1 MKTLVMRLWRDEV
14 GFVVSTELIL
24 IATIVVI
31 GLITGLTTV
40 RDAVVHELAD
50 VADAVSEIDQSYEW
64 GGITAHCARTAGSQ
78 FRDLPDFCE
87 NDNQEGVQGTGR
99 GGQCVLIC
107 VPGGP
112 EGDTG
117 PN

>member
-1 MKTLVMRLWRDEV
+1 MKNLVMRLWHDEA

-50 VADAVSEIDQSYEW
+50 VADAVSEIDQSYSW
-64 GGITAHCARTAGSQ
+64 GRIDAHCSSTAGSEYV
-78 FRDLPDFCE
+78 DTPDFC
-87 NDNQEGVQGTGR
+87 DTDPEGSQGNGE
-99 GGQCVLIC
+99 GQCVTIC
-107 VPGGP
+107 GAPAGGETP
-112 EGDTG
+112 
-117 PN
+117 

>member
-1 MKTLVMRLWRDEV
+1 MKNLVMRLWRDEA

-50 VADAVSEIDQSYEW
+50 VADAVSEVDQSYSW
-64 GGITAHCARTAGSQ
+64 GVITAHCSSTAGSVFNDQ
-78 FRDLPDFCE
+78 PDFC
-87 NDNQEGVQGTGR
+87 DQDPQGVNGFGTT
-99 GGQCVLIC
+99 GQCVDIC
-107 VPGGP
+107 EIAPSGG
-112 EGDTG
+112 EAG
-117 PN
+117 

>member
-1 MKTLVMRLWRDEV
+1 MKKFAMRLWRDEA

-50 VADAVSEIDQSYEW
+50 VADAVSEIDQSYSW
-64 GGITAHCARTAGSQ
+64 GAITAHCASTAGSE
-78 FRDLPDFCE
+78 FVDVPDFCE
-87 NDNQEGVQGTGR
+87 NDNPEGQQGLPG

-107 VPGGP
+107 IPPSGG
-112 EGDTG
+112 ES
-117 PN
+117 